1 MNRTFNRLDSF
12 VFISDII
19 ITCFGLYA
27 ASYLRDTLPIGR
39 PLGEIGA
46 SLPVFVYA
54 IAVLCWS
61 GSLLLVGA
69 YDTKHADRNWIII
82 TRVIFGGLLATLL
95 LAGILFLTFREV
107 SRLQFVY
114 FFVINLFLLLFY
126 RWIVFGILQPRLSTP
141 IFDRTRVIM
150 IGAGDLAQDVVQQV
164 KTNPLWGYD
173 VVGYIDDEPDRRK
186 RTYNGLD
193 VLGTIDDILPIIETH
208 DIVEIWSTLPPNA
221 YDKLHSL
228 IARLEKFPVR
238 VKVIPDY
245 FSLALVKAKVEM
257 IGGFPLIGLRE
268 PVIDGVNRVIKR
280 AFDILTCVVL
290 IVLFSPLMLFIA
302 FVVAIEGSGQVIF
315 RQTRVGENGVLF
327 TMYKFRTMIQGEE
340 AHVSNGESQTPQQ
353 PLQHKRR
360 DDPRVSKLGHIL
372 RRFSLDELPQLFN
385 VLKGDMSLVGP
396 RPEMPWLVDLYKP
409 WQRKRFAVPQGLTG
423 WWQINGRS
431 EKPMHQNTDED
442 LYYIYN
448 YSLLLDILI
457 IIRTPFAVLQ
467 GRGAF

>member
-19 ITCFGLYA
+19 ITFCGLYA
-27 ASYLRDTLPIGR
+27 ASYLRDTLPIGK
-39 PLGEIGA
+39 PLGEVGA

-54 IAVLCWS
+54 IAALCWS

-69 YDTKHADRNWIII
+69 YDTKHTDRSWIII

-114 FFVINLFLLLFY
+114 FFLINLFLLLFY

-141 IFDRTRVIM
+141 IFDRTLVIM
-150 IGAGDLAQDVVQQV
+150 IGAGDLAQQVVQQV
-164 KTNPLWGYD
+164 KANPLWGYD
-173 VVGYIDDEPDRRK
+173 IVGYIDDEPDRRQ

-193 VLGTIDDILPIIETH
+193 VLGTLDDLLPIIETH
-208 DIVEIWSTLPPNA
+208 DVVEIWSTLPPNA

-268 PVIDGVNRVIKR
+268 PVIDGGNRLVKR
-280 AFDILTCVVL
+280 AFDVLTSVVL
-290 IVLFSPLMLFIA
+290 IVFTSPIMLFIA
-302 FVVAIEGSGQVIF
+302 ILVAIEGSGQVIF
-315 RQTRVGENGVLF
+315 RQSRVGENGVLF

-340 AHVSNGESQTPQQ
+340 AHGSQDETQATQQ
-353 PLQHKRR
+353 PLPHKRR
-360 DDPRVSKLGHIL
+360 DDPRVSKLGYIL

-396 RPEMPWLVDLYKP
+396 
-409 WQRKRFAVPQGLTG
+409 
-423 WWQINGRS
+423 
-431 EKPMHQNTDED
+431 
-442 LYYIYN
+442 
-448 YSLLLDILI
+448 
-457 IIRTPFAVLQ
+457 
-467 GRGAF
+467 

>member
-27 ASYLRDTLPIGR
+27 ASYLRDTLPIGK
-39 PLGEIGA
+39 PLGEVGA

-54 IAVLCWS
+54 IAALCWS

-69 YDTKHADRNWIII
+69 YDTKHTDRNWIII

-114 FFVINLFLLLFY
+114 FFLINLFLLLFY

-141 IFDRTRVIM
+141 IFDRTHVIM
-150 IGAGDLAQDVVQQV
+150 IGAGDLAQQVVQQV
-164 KTNPLWGYD
+164 KANPLWGYD
-173 VVGYIDDEPDRRK
+173 IVGYIDDEPDRRQ

-193 VLGTIDDILPIIETH
+193 VLGTLDDLLPIIETH
-208 DIVEIWSTLPPNA
+208 DVVEIWSTLPPNA

-268 PVIDGVNRVIKR
+268 PVIDGGNRLVKR
-280 AFDILTCVVL
+280 AFDVLTSVVL
-290 IVLFSPLMLFIA
+290 IVFTSPMMLFIA
-302 FVVAIEGSGQVIF
+302 ILVAIEGSGQVIF
-315 RQTRVGENGVLF
+315 RQSRVGENGVLF
-327 TMYKFRTMIQGEE
+327 TMYKFRTMIRGEE
-340 AHVSNGESQTPQQ
+340 AHGSQDETQTTQQ
-353 PLQHKRR
+353 PHPHKRKE
-360 DDPRVSKLGHIL
+360 DPRVSKLGYIL
-372 RRFSLDELPQLFN
+372 RRFSLDELPQLYN

-457 IIRTPFAVLQ
+457 LIRTPFAVLQ

>member
-1 MNRTFNRLDSF
+1 MNRTFNRLDCF

-27 ASYLRDTLPIGR
+27 ASYLRDTLLIGK
-39 PLGEIGA
+39 PLGEVGA
-46 SLPVFVYA
+46 SLPVFVYT

-69 YDTKHADRNWIII
+69 YDTKHTDRNWIII
-82 TRVIFGGLLATLL
+82 TRAIFGGLLATLL

-114 FFVINLFLLLFY
+114 FFMINLFLLLFY
-126 RWIVFGILQPRLSTP
+126 RWVVFGVLQPRLSTP

-150 IGAGDLAQDVVQQV
+150 IGAGDLAQEVVQQV
-164 KTNPLWGYD
+164 QANPLWGYD
-173 VVGYIDDEPDRRK
+173 TVGYIDDEPDRRK

-193 VLGTIDDILPIIETH
+193 VLGTLDDLLPIIEFH
-208 DIVEIWSTLPPNA
+208 NIVEIWSTLPPNA

-245 FSLALVKAKVEM
+245 FSLALVKTKVEM

-268 PVIDGVNRVIKR
+268 LVIDGGSRLVKR
-280 AFDILTCVVL
+280 AFDILTSVTL
-290 IVLFSPLMLFIA
+290 IIVTSPMMLFIA
-302 FVVAIEGSGQVIF
+302 FLVVIEGSGQVIF
-315 RQTRVGENGVLF
+315 RQSRVGENGVLF
-327 TMYKFRTMIQGEE
+327 IMYKFRTMIQDEGT
-340 AHVSNGESQTPQQ
+340 HVSQGETQSTQQ
-353 PLQHKRR
+353 PLQHKLR

-372 RRFSLDELPQLFN
+372 RRFIDELPQLFN

-431 EKPMHQNTDED
+431 EKLMHQNTDED

-457 IIRTPFAVLQ
+457 RTPFAVLQ